1 MLWLGINTGP
11 GNIDL
16 DLIKG
21 SGTGFLNGVRGAFPL
36 VVLAL
41 WPIDLLLTRRGAI
54 RSGTLPE
61 RLWIFYGLVCI
72 VASVYVKPW
81 FDFGYWSLAWFA
93 AFSATD
99 IYMRRGRDPLERA
112 IALNRLNWLLC
123 SVVLVTVVWIGRGA
137 LLADTSMGLSGY
149 GVTSR
154 LPTVGGMPM
163 VRATGI
169 SRLAAVPA
177 MVAFPYF
184 WYARGLRRLVWA
196 AVFAPSAYLVWVMQ
210 ARGSLASFAFA
221 LGFMM
226 ILLGGVARRS
236 GIVLAILLVTICVLG
251 VVPKGTVDYLY
262 LYATRGAQGEQLE
275 SMSGRTQIFTEAWQ
289 LIKEAPVIGY
299 GPQADR
305 RVVGNA
311 QNGVLYALLCAGFLG
326 GFGYIAGL
334 LVSWLILFRIARVRD
349 ALAPIERIVFVQVA
363 GMMAFFTMRSY
374 PENGAA
380 LFSVDLLVQ
389 LPALV
394 YLGELD
400 RAIKLTRAVR
410 RARSL
415 TVSEPEAGRALHAYQ
430 L

>member
-1 MLWLGINTGP
+1 MQEA
-11 GNIDL
+11 
-16 DLIKG
+16 
-21 SGTGFLNGVRGAFPL
+21 R
-36 VVLAL
+36 
-41 WPIDLLLTRRGAI
+41 DLL
-54 RSGTLPE
+54 
-61 RLWIFYGLVCI
+61 
-72 VASVYVKPW
+72 K
-81 FDFGYWSLAWFA
+81 
-93 AFSATD
+93 
-99 IYMRRGRDPLERA
+99 RA
-112 IALNRLNWLLC
+112 VALNRLNWLLC
-123 SVVLVTVVWIGRGA
+123 SAVLITVVWIGRGA
-137 LLADTSMGLSGY
+137 LLADTSMGVSGY

-154 LPTVGGMPM
+154 MPMVAGMAM

-169 SRLAAVPA
+169 ARLAAVPA
-177 MVAFPYF
+177 MVAFPSF
-184 WYARGLRRLVWA
+184 WCSRGFRRVLWA

-210 ARGSLASFAFA
+210 SRGSLASFAFA

-226 ILLGGVARRS
+226 ILLGGPARRT
-236 GIVLAILLVTICVLG
+236 GIVLAFFLLTVCMLG
-251 VVPKGTVDYLY
+251 LVPRETVHHLY
-262 LYATRGAQGEQLE
+262 LYATRGAQAEQLE
-275 SMSGRTQIFTEAWQ
+275 SMSGRTLIFSEAWR
-289 LIKEAPVIGY
+289 LIKEAPLIGY

-305 RVVGNA
+305 RVLTIVGNA

-326 GFGYIAGL
+326 GLGYIAGL
-334 LVSWLILFRIARVRD
+334 FVSWLMLFRIARVRD
-349 ALAPIERIVFVQVA
+349 ALAPTDRIVFVQVA

-394 YLGELD
+394 YIGELD

>member
-1 MLWLGINTGP
+1 VGINTGP
-11 GNIDL
+11 ENIDL
-16 DLIKG
+16 DFIEG
-21 SGTGFLNGVRGAFPL
+21 SWTGFFNGVRAAFPL
-36 VVLAL
+36 AVLAL
-41 WPIDLLLTRRGAI
+41 WPIHLLLMRRGAI
-54 RSGTLPE
+54 RRATLPE
-61 RLWIFYGLVCI
+61 GLWIFYGLVCI
-72 VASVYVKPW
+72 VSSSYVQPW
-81 FDFGYWSLAWFA
+81 FDFAYWGLAWLA
-93 AFSATD
+93 ASAATE
-99 IYMRRGRDPLERA
+99 IYMQEARDLLKRA
-112 IALNRLNWLLC
+112 VALNRLNWLLC
-123 SVVLVTVVWIGRGA
+123 SAVLITVVWIGRGA
-137 LLADTSMGLSGY
+137 LLADTSMGVSGY

-154 LPTVGGMPM
+154 MPMVAGMAM

-169 SRLAAVPA
+169 ARLAAVPA
-177 MVAFPYF
+177 MVAFPSF
-184 WYARGLRRLVWA
+184 WCSRGFRRVLWA

-210 ARGSLASFAFA
+210 SRGSLASFAFA

-226 ILLGGVARRS
+226 ILLGGPARRT
-236 GIVLAILLVTICVLG
+236 GIVLAFFLLTVCMLG
-251 VVPKGTVDYLY
+251 LVPRETVHHLY
-262 LYATRGAQGEQLE
+262 LYATRGAQAEQLE
-275 SMSGRTQIFTEAWQ
+275 SMSGRTLIFSEAWR
-289 LIKEAPVIGY
+289 LIKEAPLIGY

-305 RVVGNA
+305 RVLTIVGNA

-326 GFGYIAGL
+326 GLGYIAGL
-334 LVSWLILFRIARVRD
+334 FVSWLMLFRIARVRD
-349 ALAPIERIVFVQVA
+349 ALAPTDRIVFVQVA

-394 YLGELD
+394 YIGELD